1 MEGHKSLQLTLTE
14 AELETLITRF
24 AARPVVVFLNLN
36 LSCAQPGEGHSRNLT
51 TLRPPLMLVET
62 NRAAFKGLS

>member
-1 MEGHKSLQLTLTE
+1 
-14 AELETLITRF
+14 
-24 AARPVVVFLNLN
+24 VVVFLNLN

-51 TLRPPLMLVET
+51 TLRPPLMLAET